1 MLIKTD
7 SRNYTNIADAIRE
20 LTGSTTQ
27 YKPSEMKPALDEYV
41 PECVISYDT
50 FDENGNV
57 LTATAYGDVVKGFAG
72 HQYLQNVNMPAATSI
87 GDNAFY
93 YSNITNIELP
103 DSITSIGSS
112 AFSGCPLETLSLP
125 ENITRIGG
133 SAFEGC
139 TKLAIS
145 SLPKNLVYIGIG
157 AFAYCMKLAIKEFP
171 RGVKDIQ
178 ASAFLACANITE
190 LTFHEDIS
198 SISYM
203 AFWYCT
209 NLTKVTFKSKPSFI
223 MPSSYGIFDYCKN
236 LTEINVPWSEGEV
249 AGAPWGATN
258 ATINYNY
265 VGE

>member
-112 AFSGCPLETLSLP
+112 AFSYCPLETLSLP

-145 SLPKNLVYIGIG
+145 SLPKNLVDIGSG
-157 AFAYCMKLAIKEFP
+157 AFSDCFQLTIKEFP
-171 RGVKDIQ
+171 KGVKNIPPM
-178 ASAFLACANITE
+178 AFVLCTGITE

-198 SISYM
+198 LISYA
-203 AFWYCT
+203 AFYYCI
-209 NLTKVTFKSKPSFI
+209 NLTKVTFKGKPNLVTQSG
-223 MPSSYGIFDYCKN
+223 YGVFENCLS